1 MCDGMQSI
9 SATVLN
15 CKSSYM
21 SIAGVHVP
29 MCRCRVEAMVDT
41 QRASNLH
48 SRYVQCVEHY
58 WQCVE
63 QHWQCVEQHWQCEG
77 VLTVQSTT
85 HPKLNYLPQDVHHKH
100 QTLINWTNYI
110 ITLFSC
116 VRPYSLQTL
125 FGALDYL
132 HLSPGG
138 CHRSHTFTST
148 TDTHIVS
155 TNAFD

>member
-48 SRYVQCVEHY
+48 SRYVQCVE
-58 WQCVE
+58 
-63 QHWQCVEQHWQCEG
+63 QHWQCEG

-85 HPKLNYLPQDVHHKH
+85 HPKLNYLPQDMHHKH

-110 ITLFSC
+110 TTQFSC